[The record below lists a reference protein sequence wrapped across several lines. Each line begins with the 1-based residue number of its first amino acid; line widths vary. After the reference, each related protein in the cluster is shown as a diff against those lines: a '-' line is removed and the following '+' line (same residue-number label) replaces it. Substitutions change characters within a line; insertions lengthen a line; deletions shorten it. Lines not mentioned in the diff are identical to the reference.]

1 MLKYFFYNYILL
13 NTKDYSNIELDM
25 YPNIL
30 LLGGALLLITC
41 FILLHIKRRAIF
53 ALVST
58 LMRREAYGE
67 DTAVT
72 LSKLRLNDSKIL
84 RFLLRFD
91 NEICR
96 TVTWVG
102 RPSYT
107 YEEYRDLVKSHKPTG
122 QRPDPEKDSFY
133 LDPKQI
139 NRAKFIFDN
148 YDSSI
153 TKTVLCAVLI
163 LTISCMIVIV
173 SPELMSLIN
182 NALGSIL

>member
-1 MLKYFFYNYILL
+1 MLKYFFYNYVLL

-25 YPNIL
+25 YPNVL
-30 LLGGALLLITC
+30 LLGAALLLIAC

-53 ALVST
+53 ALVSA

-91 NEICR
+91 SEICR
-96 TVTWVG
+96 VVTWVG
-102 RPSYT
+102 RPSYS
-107 YEEYRDLVKSHKPTG
+107 YEEYRDLVKSRKATG
-122 QRPDPEKDSFY
+122 QRPTPEKELFY

-139 NRAKFIFDN
+139 SRAKFIFDN
-148 YDSSI
+148 YDASI
-153 TKTVLCAVLI
+153 VKTVLCAVLI
-163 LTISCMIVIV
+163 LIISCMLVIV
-173 SPELMSLIN
+173 SPELLTLIN
-182 NALGSIL
+182 NALASVL